1 MGSAI
6 FFEHSYWFFILCFLA
21 GTGYAFLLYYKYKA
35 PWSYRVTWQLFTFRA
50 VLISLLAGLLVG
62 PFLKII
68 QNQFEKPKVVIVID
82 NSLSLKM
89 VEDSISLYNYMA
101 DLKQLASRLSNS
113 GYEIRLR
120 TFDEENTSLNT
131 PVSFEHQVTNLN
143 ALLRSVQNDF
153 EGTNLGAVVLLSD
166 GIYNQGISPTFT
178 EFTFPVY
185 PVGIGDTIS
194 KQDLVIKN
202 VMYNRLSYLGNQ
214 FPVVAEVYNEGYTG
228 KPIKISIRRNNQ
240 EIASE
245 IFTFSRNNQLKKVEF
260 LLDAEEIG
268 LQRYT
273 VKLEGMPDE
282 FTYVNNIRNVFID
295 IIDGKEQILIIAA
308 SPHPDIKAIV
318 SAIETND
325 NYNVELFIPGIYKF
339 PETIKDIDLVIYHQI
354 PDSKRL
360 TDTYVKRIKEQ
371 KIPEFYIVGSQT
383 NISALNKAIAPVRI
397 NSPRN
402 QGDLVTAIYYPS
414 FNFFGLSSELV
425 EFLSKF
431 PPVRVPFGQ
440 INIDIESSVLLLQRV
455 GSVET
460 GRPLLLFRNT
470 DDKKTGILFGEG
482 IWQWKLFDYAKNKN
496 NTLSDELILK
506 SIQYLTTR
514 DDKRKFRIFPRI
526 NEFLENEPVILDAE
540 AYNSLY
546 EVIYDVKIDISITSD
561 TNRSVDYTFVTSKN
575 NSSFSIRDLG
585 PGIYSFQARA
595 VINGQPHQVS
605 GEFAVKALDIEAIN
619 LTADHHLLRELAI
632 KSGGQ
637 FYFSGQLDELG
648 SALILN
654 KSPDVIHSSEQ
665 FFPLINL
672 TWVFFILLALI
683 TGEWFIRK
691 YHGGY

>member
-6 FFEHSYWFFILCFLA
+6 FFEHSYWFFILCFLT
-21 GTGYAFLLYYKYKA
+21 GLGYAFLLYYKYKA
-35 PWSYRVTWQLFTFRA
+35 PWSDRITWQLFAIRA
-50 VLISLLAGLLVG
+50 VLIALLAGLLVG

-68 QNQFEKPKVVIVID
+68 QNQYEKPKAVIAID

-89 VEDSISLYNYMA
+89 VEDSASLNNYLT
-101 DLKQLASRLSNS
+101 DLKQLASRLDNS
-113 GYEIRLR
+113 GYEIRFR
-120 TFDEENTSLNT
+120 TFDN
-131 PVSFEHQVTNLN
+131 EHAGMNDAITFDWQSTNLN
-143 ALLRSVQNDF
+143 ALFKSVQNDF

-202 VMYNRLSYLGNQ
+202 VMFNRLSYQGNR
-214 FPVVAEVYNEGYTG
+214 FPVIVEVFNEGYTG
-228 KPIKISIRRNNQ
+228 KPVKISISRNNRELDA
-240 EIASE
+240 EIL
-245 IFTFSRNNQLKKVEF
+245 TFSRNNQLKKADF
-260 LLDAEEIG
+260 LLDAEEVG

-273 VKLEGMPDE
+273 IKLEGMPDE
-282 FTYVNNIRNVFID
+282 FTYVNNTRHVFVD
-295 IIDGKEQILIIAA
+295 IIDGKEQILIMAA

-325 NYNVELFIPGIYKF
+325 NYDVSVFIPGIYEF
-339 PETIKDIDLVIYHQI
+339 PETFRDFDLVIYHQI
-354 PDSKRL
+354 PDSKHL
-360 TDTYVKRIKEQ
+360 TDAYVNRIREQ
-371 KIPEFYIVGSQT
+371 GLPEFYIVGSQT
-383 NISALNKAIAPVRI
+383 NINALNKAVAPVRI

-402 QGDLVTAIYYPS
+402 QGDLVTAIYNPQFS
-414 FNFFGLSSELV
+414 FFGLSGELV
-425 EFLSKF
+425 EFLSRF

-440 INIDIESSVLLLQRV
+440 INSDIESSVLLHQRV

-470 DDKKTGILFGEG
+470 DDKKTGIMFGEG
-482 IWQWKLFDYAKNKN
+482 IWQWKLFDYASNKN

-514 DDKRKFRIFPRI
+514 DDKRKFRIFPRV
-526 NEFLENEPVILDAE
+526 NEFIENEPVILEAE

-546 EVIYDVKIDISITSD
+546 EVIYDVKIDINITGD
-561 TNRSVDYTFVTSKN
+561 TNWSADYTFVTSKS
-575 NSSFSIRDLG
+575 NSSFAIRDLT
-585 PGIYSFQARA
+585 PGIYSFQAKA
-595 VINGQPHQVS
+595 FINGQPHQVS
-605 GEFAVKALDIEAIN
+605 GEFAVKAMDIEAVN

-632 KSGGQ
+632 KSGGK
-637 FYFSGQLDELG
+637 FYFPSQFDELG

-654 KSPDVIHSSEQ
+654 KPPDVIHSSER

-672 TWVFFILLALI
+672 IWTFFILLSLI
-683 TGEWFIRK
+683 SAEWFIRK
-691 YHGGY
+691 YQGGY